1 MAAVTALP
9 VDRHELAESPRWDA
23 ATGTISWVDIP
34 AGRLTVARP
43 LPDAQLD
50 ILRTLDLDEPIGCAF
65 RLGDARYLL
74 ATGRRLGF
82 TSALGDVTTSRD
94 LLPAHQRFN
103 DGVIDP
109 AGRLIVGSTALDPA
123 GPHEGNMLLRLEHDG
138 AITTLDTDLGIS
150 NGLAFAPDG
159 RTLYSVDSAAG
170 AIFARDYDYETGAV
184 GERRILVHIDDEGVE
199 PDGLAVDC
207 DGGIWVALWG
217 GGALRRF
224 TPNGARDREVE
235 IGVPHVTAIAFIG
248 SQLDDAL
255 VTTAMRDL
263 DEDARARFP
272 DAGRVMLVTG
282 LGVTGLPSYRW
293 RPGPLPQ

>member
-1 MAAVTALP
+1 MAAVTVLP

-43 LPDAQLD
+43 LPDAQLE
-50 ILRTLDLDEPIGCAF
+50 ILRTLDLDGPVGCAF
-65 RLGDARYLL
+65 RLGDARFLL
-74 ATGRRLGF
+74 AMGRRLGF
-82 TSALGDVTTSRD
+82 VSALGDVTTSRD
-94 LLPAHQRFN
+94 LLPEDQRFN

-109 AGRLIVGSTALDPA
+109 AGRLIVGSTSRDPA
-123 GPHEGNMLLRLEHDG
+123 GPHEGNVLVRLEHDG
-138 AITTLDTDLGIS
+138 EITTLDTGLGIS

-170 AIFARDYDYETGAV
+170 DIYARDYDYESGSV
-184 GERRILVHIDDEGVE
+184 GQRRLVVHIDDAGVE
-199 PDGLAVDC
+199 PDGLAVDN

-217 GGALRRF
+217 GGAVRRF
-224 TPNGARDREVE
+224 SPDGAHDRDVE

-248 SQLDDAL
+248 SHLEHAL

-272 DAGRVMLVTG
+272 DAGRVFVATD
-282 LGVTGLPSYRW
+282 LGVTGLTGYRW